1 MEQKEFN
8 SGYDASSTQKD
19 RKLSTIRISIKYI
32 FIYFIILWLNYIL
45 SDIRIVC
52 IIQNYIN

>member
-45 SDIRIVC
+45 SDTRIVC